1 MGTKDN
7 SPAYLRPETRQWWCK
22 VVDNYELEPHHVRL
36 LTLAASAWDRA
47 EEARERIKKD
57 GAYQA
62 DRFGQ
67 LRAHPAVAVERDCM
81 VAFARLLRELAL
93 DAEQPDNRPPRVG
106 GKE

>member
-7 SPAYLRPETRQWWCK
+7 SPAYLRPETRQWWNQ
-22 VVDNYELEPHHVRL
+22 VVDGFELEPHHVRL

-47 EEARERIKKD
+47 EEARERVKKD
-57 GAYQA
+57 GAYLK

-93 DAEQPDNRPPRVG
+93 DAGEPDRPPRIG